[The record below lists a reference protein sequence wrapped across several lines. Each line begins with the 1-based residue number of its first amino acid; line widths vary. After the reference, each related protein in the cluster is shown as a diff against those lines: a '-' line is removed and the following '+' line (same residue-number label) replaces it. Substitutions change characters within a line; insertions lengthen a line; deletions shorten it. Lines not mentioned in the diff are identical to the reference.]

1 MTALQDLPA
10 TTPAPDPGTSGRTG
24 RILRRLLTV
33 PSLLSVF
40 AVLLFAVALPGLVD
54 AAPSRNGLLFASAPD
69 APGAPGM
76 PAGAM
81 LVTAVVLA
89 ALAFCLAVRRRNP
102 AEASV
107 ALLVY
112 LACFRLPV
120 ALAAPEPI
128 YGWTYKHL
136 GVVDYIE
143 RHGTLLHGVD
153 IYSGWPGVFAAIA
166 WFGSVTGVPVV
177 MIAQWFSLGI
187 HLAIAVAIFALC
199 RAFGFAPLTALVGA
213 FVAETA
219 NWIGQDYLSPQAISY
234 LLAVVLLTLLLRSRE
249 RPVFGWLAVPLFAA
263 ITVSHQLTP
272 YWLIGIALV
281 LGFTRQLRPR
291 YLGLVFAV
299 IAGGYLVANYD
310 AVASF
315 GLFSGFDPVAN
326 AHSGFAGSGSAGQT
340 LTALAARASAV
351 ALWGGAAFAAGLALF
366 RAKRMRADTWT
377 ALVLAFSSFALLAG
391 QNYGGEAIYRVFLY
405 SIPGCALLVA
415 PLVERALSARR
426 LPGLPAV
433 RRRPRLGVAA
443 AILVALLLSAASL
456 QAYYGAWFSN
466 LVRSD
471 SLAVAEDLLRTVKP
485 PALLLSIAPVG
496 PSRMLAEYADFA
508 KVDGDYDASMTSW
521 SGWLGQGFET
531 TDATDRLTADLSATD
546 RPVYVLVTTQMA
558 DYSDYYGLY
567 PAGAIDRFTAQLT
580 ANPGWTT
587 VVDTPTV
594 HLFTLKD
601 SR

>member
-1 MTALQDLPA
+1 
-10 TTPAPDPGTSGRTG
+10 
-24 RILRRLLTV
+24 
-33 PSLLSVF
+33 
-40 AVLLFAVALPGLVD
+40 
-54 AAPSRNGLLFASAPD
+54 
-69 APGAPGM
+69 
-76 PAGAM
+76 
-81 LVTAVVLA
+81 
-89 ALAFCLAVRRRNP
+89 
-102 AEASV
+102 
-107 ALLVY
+107 
-112 LACFRLPV
+112 
-120 ALAAPEPI
+120 
-128 YGWTYKHL
+128 
-136 GVVDYIE
+136 
-143 RHGTLLHGVD
+143 
-153 IYSGWPGVFAAIA
+153 
-166 WFGSVTGVPVV
+166 
-177 MIAQWFSLGI
+177 
-187 HLAIAVAIFALC
+187 
-199 RAFGFAPLTALVGA
+199 
-213 FVAETA
+213 
-219 NWIGQDYLSPQAISY
+219 
-234 LLAVVLLTLLLRSRE
+234 
-249 RPVFGWLAVPLFAA
+249 
-263 ITVSHQLTP
+263 
-272 YWLIGIALV
+272 
-281 LGFTRQLRPR
+281 
-291 YLGLVFAV
+291 
-299 IAGGYLVANYD
+299 
-310 AVASF
+310 
-315 GLFSGFDPVAN
+315 
-326 AHSGFAGSGSAGQT
+326 
-340 LTALAARASAV
+340 
-351 ALWGGAAFAAGLALF
+351 
-366 RAKRMRADTWT
+366 MRADTWT

-415 PLVERALSARR
+415 PLVERALCARR

-567 PAGAIDRFTAQLT
+567 PAGAIDRFTAQLA